1 MKKLLLIASLAAGA
15 IYLYKKSTEIRQ
27 YGKTNEKGSTAILA
41 GNHMASYLNQNV
53 NYISSGVTPRTNKRN
68 YLITNSDDELLVDI
82 YGNTIISDKDV
93 KVYANGE
100 LI

>member
-1 MKKLLLIASLAAGA
+1 MTKLLKTIIAL
-15 IYLYKKSTEIRQ
+15 
-27 YGKTNEKGSTAILA
+27 TAI
-41 GNHMASYLNQNV
+41 
-53 NYISSGVTPRTNKRN
+53 GVAMKAKKHN

-93 KVYANGE
+93 KVYVNGK

>member
-1 MKKLLLIASLAAGA
+1 MTKLLNIIIAL
-15 IYLYKKSTEIRQ
+15 
-27 YGKTNEKGSTAILA
+27 TAI
-41 GNHMASYLNQNV
+41 
-53 NYISSGVTPRTNKRN
+53 GVAMKSKKRN

-93 KVYANGE
+93 NVYVNGK

>member
-1 MKKLLLIASLAAGA
+1 MTKLLNIIIAL
-15 IYLYKKSTEIRQ
+15 
-27 YGKTNEKGSTAILA
+27 TAI
-41 GNHMASYLNQNV
+41 
-53 NYISSGVTPRTNKRN
+53 GVAMKVKNRN

-93 KVYANGE
+93 KVYVNGQ

>member
-1 MKKLLLIASLAAGA
+1 MTKLLNTIIAL
-15 IYLYKKSTEIRQ
+15 
-27 YGKTNEKGSTAILA
+27 TAI
-41 GNHMASYLNQNV
+41 
-53 NYISSGVTPRTNKRN
+53 GVAMKSKKRN

-93 KVYANGE
+93 KVYVNGK

>member
-1 MKKLLLIASLAAGA
+1 MTKLLSIIIAL
-15 IYLYKKSTEIRQ
+15 
-27 YGKTNEKGSTAILA
+27 TAI
-41 GNHMASYLNQNV
+41 
-53 NYISSGVTPRTNKRN
+53 GVAMKAKKHN

-93 KVYANGE
+93 KVYVNGK

>member
-1 MKKLLLIASLAAGA
+1 MTKLLKTIIAL
-15 IYLYKKSTEIRQ
+15 
-27 YGKTNEKGSTAILA
+27 TAI
-41 GNHMASYLNQNV
+41 
-53 NYISSGVTPRTNKRN
+53 GVAMKAKKHN

-93 KVYANGE
+93 KVYIDGK

>member
-1 MKKLLLIASLAAGA
+1 MKRILIIAGLTAGA

-27 YGKTNEKGSTAILA
+27 YGKTNEKGSTSILA
-41 GNHMASYLNQNV
+41 GKHMASYLNQNV

-82 YGNTIISDKDV
+82 YGNTIVSDKDV
-93 KVYANGE
+93 KVYANGK

>member
-1 MKKLLLIASLAAGA
+1 MTKLLSTIIALTAVGVAMKA
-15 IYLYKKSTEIRQ
+15 KK
-27 YGKTNEKGSTAILA
+27 
-41 GNHMASYLNQNV
+41 H
-53 NYISSGVTPRTNKRN
+53 N

-93 KVYANGE
+93 KVYVNGK